1 MKKRPKEFCSWLF
14 RIDTCEW
21 SQPEKSRVG
30 ARPGNF
36 SHHTACMTQ
45 DQRHMI
51 VFGGYRSCAGH
62 LNETWFL
69 DLHLMMWTSPDYN
82 GVPPSPR
89 RGHGAAIIDKSMY
102 IFGGYNGVEHLS
114 DFHALNVESMVWETV
129 DAHGDQPTPRRQHA
143 MTAVGRHL
151 VVFGGYDGKA
161 YLNDTYVFD
170 TGILELESL
179 MS

>member
-1 MKKRPKEFCSWLF
+1 
-14 RIDTCEW
+14 
-21 SQPEKSRVG
+21 
-30 ARPGNF
+30 
-36 SHHTACMTQ
+36 
-45 DQRHMI
+45 MI
-51 VFGGYRSCAGH
+51 VFGGYRSCTGH

-69 DLHLMMWTSPDYN
+69 DLHLMIWTSPDYN

-102 IFGGYNGVEHLS
+102 IFGGYNGAEHLS
-114 DFHALNVESMVWETV
+114 DFHVLNVESMVWEIV

-170 TGILELESL
+170 TGILKLGILTINRNFFTCSVLRTFVLMRISLHQKKILFFTLETVNTVLL
-179 MS
+179 MQDP